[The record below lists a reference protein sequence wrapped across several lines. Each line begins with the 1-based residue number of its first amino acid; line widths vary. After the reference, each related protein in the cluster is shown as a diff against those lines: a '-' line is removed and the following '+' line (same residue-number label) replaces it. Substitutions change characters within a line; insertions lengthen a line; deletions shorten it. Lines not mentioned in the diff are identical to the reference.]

1 MAAPNTFSDKTGQI
15 ALTLIDEN
23 FEYVDTSLSTLQ
35 TTLQNNIDSVQTQ
48 LNNLDLTTLEGN
60 TEITGNL
67 TVPTLFADAVESG
80 TIRTSNYIY
89 FGGAALIASAATN
102 PIATA
107 TDTNIDHIWY
117 DDAPSTLGNGGTW
130 HFCADTTY
138 KNTGNA
144 QITAGGVSANYISS
158 PSMQVVHKVYTGKTT
173 YSIPTAGQAG
183 NYITA
188 LDTAITPSRTSS
200 KIRVEFNISFEVH
213 QDTIFRLFRVI
224 NGTTTEV
231 RRNDD
236 GNYWSGFA
244 HPGYDADNNSTGR
257 TNHYIYID
265 SPNTTSAVTYR
276 MMIQSAGVGAT
287 TFYLNRNIGSTG
299 AANQENAISQCILT
313 EIPV

>member
-15 ALTLIDEN
+15 ALTLLDDN
-23 FEYVDTSLSTLQ
+23 FEYVDTSLTSLNTSL
-35 TTLQNNIDSVQTQ
+35 TTNINTVQS
-48 LNNLDLTTLEGN
+48 NLDTVETNLTNAINTIDLTNIVGNTTITGSLTTTDYIHFN
-60 TEITGNL
+60 
-67 TVPTLFADAVESG
+67 G
-80 TIRTSNYIY
+80 T
-89 FGGAALIASAATN
+89 ALIASNAAVPEGSSITVGS
-102 PIATA
+102 
-107 TDTNIDHIWY
+107 NIDHMWFN
-117 DDAPSTLGNGGTW
+117 DSPSTLGKGGTW

-144 QITAGGVSANYISS
+144 QITAGAIEVDYISS
-158 PSMQVVHKVYTGKTT
+158 SSMQVVHKVYTGKTT

>member
-15 ALTLIDEN
+15 ALTLLDEN
-23 FEYVDTSLSTLQ
+23 FEYVDTTLSTVQ
-35 TTLQNNIDSVQTQ
+35 TTLQNNIDNIQTQ

-60 TEITGNL
+60 TEITGDL
-67 TVPTLFADAVESG
+67 TVPTLFADAIESG

-89 FGGAALIASAATN
+89 FGGTALIASAVTN
-102 PIATA
+102 PVATA
-107 TDTNIDHIWY
+107 TDTNIDHMWFN
-117 DDAPSTLGNGGTW
+117 DSPSTLGKGGTW

-144 QITAGGVSANYISS
+144 QITAGAIEVDYISS

-173 YSIPTAGQAG
+173 YAFATAGQTG
-183 NYITA
+183 TYIAA
-188 LDTAITPSRTSS
+188 LDTTITPRRTSS

-213 QDTIFRLFRVI
+213 HDTIFRLFRVI
-224 NGTTTEV
+224 GGTTTEV
-231 RRNDD
+231 QRNND

-244 HPGYDADNNSTGR
+244 YPGYDVDNGSTAR

-276 MMIQSAGVGAT
+276 MMIQSGGIGAT
-287 TFYLNRNIGSTG
+287 TFYLNRAVG
-299 AANQENAISQCILT
+299 AAGQANYENAISQCILT